1 MTVTDN
7 FGKPFRHRLGV
18 LFCIGMLLLASAILR
33 LSINVGPAIASNL
46 IAAQETTSAQPISDT
61 AQAPIN
67 PEGLGRMLK
76 ELQAKE
82 AVLNEREKEIESR
95 LKAIEI
101 ADAALERKLAELI
114 EVEKSLSETLA
125 LADGA
130 AEADISR
137 LVDVYEKMKPKD
149 AAALFEEMDP
159 AFASGF
165 LARMNANSAA
175 GIMAKLSPQTAYT
188 ISALLAGRNAEVPK
202 E

>member
-1 MTVTDN
+1 MNLTEN
-7 FGKPFRHRLGV
+7 CGRSFRRRLGV
-18 LFCIGMLLLASAILR
+18 LLCIGMLFLASAVLR
-33 LSINVGPAIASNL
+33 LSTNVGPAVASNL
-46 IAAQETTSAQPISDT
+46 KSTQDTKPSQPGLDAALS
-61 AQAPIN
+61 PIN

-76 ELQAKE
+76 EIRAKE
-82 AVLNEREKEIESR
+82 VALNKREKEIESR

-101 ADAALERKLAELI
+101 AETALERKLAELI

-175 GIMAKLSPQTAYT
+175 GIMAKLSPKAAYT